1 MDPVIHFQMPAQDQG
16 RMRKFYERAF
26 GWQTHQLGKDMGEY
40 VLVTTTD
47 TDENGMVTKPGTING
62 GFSQKTKDNQYPSV
76 VIAVDDIKEA
86 MKKVKEAG
94 GKVLGGQ
101 KPGAPDDILGVGLY
115 ASFIDT
121 EGNR

>member
-47 TDENGMVTKPGTING
+47 TDENRMVTKPGTING
-62 GFSQKTKDNQYPSV
+62 GFFQKKSDPISQYPSV
-76 VIAVDDIKEA
+76 IQVEDIKA
-86 MKKVKEAG
+86 SIKKVEVAG
-94 GKVLGGQ
+94 GQISGK
-101 KPGAPDDILGVGLY
+101 
-115 ASFIDT
+115 ID
-121 EGNR
+121 